1 MQSGWDRVQVRCAL
15 VSKVVEAAVEA
26 AERRADTQHEWH
38 IARKTKEHSGEKLGG
53 PAVVYLVV
61 KYGD

>member
-1 MQSGWDRVQVRCAL
+1 MMLARY
-15 VSKVVEAAVEA
+15 AVEKEKDTNNKIWK
-26 AERRADTQHEWH
+26 ERRPAE
-38 IARKTKEHSGEKLGG
+38 EHSGAKLGG